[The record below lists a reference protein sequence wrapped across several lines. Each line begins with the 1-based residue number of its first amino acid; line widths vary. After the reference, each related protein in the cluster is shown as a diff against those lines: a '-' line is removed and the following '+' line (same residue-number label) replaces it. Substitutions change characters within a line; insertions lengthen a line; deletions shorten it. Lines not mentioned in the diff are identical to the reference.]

1 MYSKRQKKK
10 YVGRH
15 VFREKRRMKAEEVST
30 VMDKNGKS
38 TKKTAAYTY
47 DMLGRITRETK
58 TGREDISYTY
68 DANNNRKQMTIGNKT
83 TAYQYNKNDELLRTD
98 TLHTDTEKKRFMSG
112 TETRW

>member
-1 MYSKRQKKK
+1 
-10 YVGRH
+10 
-15 VFREKRRMKAEEVST
+15 MKAEEVST

-38 TKKTAAYTY
+38 TKKTVAYTY

-98 TLHTDTEKKRFMSG
+98 TLHTDTEKNDVVIYKNDKNG
-112 TETRW
+112 N